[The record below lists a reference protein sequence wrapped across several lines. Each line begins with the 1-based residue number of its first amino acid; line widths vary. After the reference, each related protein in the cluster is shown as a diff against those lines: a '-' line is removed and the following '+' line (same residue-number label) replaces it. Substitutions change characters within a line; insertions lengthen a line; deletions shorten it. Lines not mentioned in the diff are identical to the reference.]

1 MWSNTGILKFVKS
14 TNSYFLFI
22 FMITYSLDTK
32 RVTSIRVGK
41 FFDPYRCKVLI
52 IKMFGEWGFKTRIG
66 RTL

>member
-52 IKMFGEWGFKTRIG
+52 IKMFGEWSINTAIVRA
-66 RTL
+66 L